1 MLYTKS
7 RTELKVTQLVDA
19 LGVEVYVSTRTDVCQ
34 GSDKE
39 KKVAVCVL
47 PSMVMVRLKEKDAA
61 KVFDVPGVVR

>member
-1 MLYTKS
+1 MLW
-7 RTELKVTQLVDA
+7 
-19 LGVEVYVSTRTDVCQ
+19 GVEVHVSTRTDVYQ

-47 PSMVMVRLKEKDAA
+47 PSMVMVRLKEKETA

>member
-7 RTELKVTQLVDA
+7 RTELKVAQLVDA

-39 KKVAVCVL
+39 QKVAVCVL
-47 PSMVMVRLKEKDAA
+47 PSMVMVRLKEKDTA